1 MLSFIV
7 YVKVVFFDDRLV
19 EVYGLI
25 IVEVI
30 LVVAYL
36 LQFADE
42 VALVQ
47 EV

>member
-7 YVKVVFFDDRLV
+7 YVEVVFFDNRLV

-30 LVVAYL
+30 LVVAYF

-47 EV
+47 EI

>member
-7 YVKVVFFDDRLV
+7 YVEVVFFDDRLV

-30 LVVAYL
+30 LVFAYL
-36 LQFADE
+36 LKFTDE